1 MPEVGKGKKKRKFP
15 YTREGMA
22 AADEYAEKIG
32 VKKNK
37 KKNKKKKSSKTK
49 SRYA

>member
-15 YTREGMA
+15 YTTEGMK

-32 VKKNK
+32 VKKK
-37 KKNKKKKSSKTK
+37 KKKKSKK
-49 SRYA
+49 RYA